1 MQPDY
6 QDELDRILEAQTVT
20 AVYQPLVSLTSGR
33 AVGFEALA
41 RGPEGSRLERPDQLF
56 AAAREAN
63 RLRQLDWMCR
73 TAAVRGALEA
83 RLQPPLV
90 LFVNSEPETIGSR
103 MPVAFAESWG
113 RARLA
118 GVRVMFEV
126 TERAVMDRP
135 AQLLRAVDQIRSFG
149 WGVALDDVGTN
160 PASLALLPFLHPDVI
175 KLDMSLLH
183 GTADDIG
190 EVVLAV
196 NAEVERTGAA
206 LLAEGIENEDHL
218 KLARAFGA
226 SLGQGWLFG
235 RPGPLPDLMP
245 LPGDAITPRSRER
258 PDVSSQTP
266 YEIVAR
272 NLSSRRLTKPQ
283 LQGASRII
291 EQRAARLPHPPLLVA
306 AFQHARNFTGSTK
319 AIYDDLA
326 RRLPFVAALAAGWE
340 DEKSRHPRRVSFDA
354 TDPLA
359 REWAVGIITPFS
371 AMFLAGRQADED
383 SPVKT
388 FDVVMTFDRDLA
400 IEAADSLLRR
410 LKVPDEDPH
419 LANEDVEFAAAVT
432 EILAAAE
439 REQDLV
445 RPLLE
450 MMSQMTGLE
459 STFLSRVD
467 AGDRYEVLVSYN
479 RGGSIQVDEGY
490 SMPWAETICHDAL
503 VEARQAFDDVQVEL
517 PENSVGPE
525 FGFRT
530 YVTCA
535 VVREDGQVAG
545 TLCGAS
551 SEVSPL
557 NDSQLETVRR
567 FADLIAKRMTIDV
580 PTRRPSAK

>member
-20 AVYQPLVSLTSGR
+20 AAYQPLVSLASGR
-33 AVGFEALA
+33 PVGFEALA
-41 RGPEGSRLERPDQLF
+41 RGPQGSPLERPDQLF
-56 AAAREAN
+56 AAARKAD
-63 RLRQLDWMCR
+63 RLSQLDWMCR

-103 MPVAFAESWG
+103 MPVAFAEFWG

-135 AQLLRAVDQIRSFG
+135 AQLLRAIDQIRGFG

-160 PASLALLPFLHPDVI
+160 PASLALLPFLDPDVI

-190 EVVLAV
+190 EVILAV

-218 KLARAFGA
+218 ELARAFGA

-245 LPGDAITPRSRER
+245 SPGDGLTPRSQGR
-258 PDVSSQTP
+258 PAVSPQTP

-272 NLSSRRLTKPQ
+272 KLSPRRLTKQQ

-306 AFQHARNFTGSTK
+306 AFQHARNFTGATK
-319 AIYDDLA
+319 AIYEDLA
-326 RRLPFVAALAAGWE
+326 RRLPFVAALGVGWE
-340 DEKSRHPRRVSFDA
+340 DEEVRHPRRVPFDP

-359 REWAVGIITPFS
+359 KEWAVGIVTPFS
-371 AMFLAGRQADED
+371 AMFLAGREGDEELGA
-383 SPVKT
+383 KT

-410 LKVPDEDPH
+410 LKVPAEDPH
-419 LANEDVEFAAAVT
+419 VGEEEVEFAAAVT
-432 EILAAAE
+432 QVLAAAE

-445 RPLLE
+445 RPLLKT
-450 MMSQMTGLE
+450 MSQMTGLE
-459 STFLSRVD
+459 STFLSRVET
-467 AGDRYEVLVSYN
+467 GERYEVLVSYN
-479 RGGSIQVDEGY
+479 RGGAIQVDEGY
-490 SMPWAETICHDAL
+490 AMPWAETICHDAL
-503 VEARQAFDDVQVEL
+503 VQGRQVFDNVQTEL
-517 PENSVGPE
+517 PENAVGPE

-535 VVREDGQVAG
+535 VLRDDGQVAG

-551 SEVSPL
+551 SDVSPL
-557 NDSQLETVRR
+557 NESQLETVRR
-567 FADLIAKRMTIDV
+567 FADLIAKRMTGQ
-580 PTRRPSAK
+580 A